1 MGSKAKSK
9 AERKLKKALR
19 KCTNDSTSISEML
32 PRSQP
37 GAVNDLLARLV
48 AVGLID
54 VLRAQQLKEI
64 DQAVDKLVSAL

>member
-1 MGSKAKSK
+1 MGSKAKRK

-19 KCTNDSTSISEML
+19 KCSSGNMSISEML

-37 GAVNDLLARLV
+37 SAVNDLLARLV
-48 AVGLID
+48 AAGLID
-54 VLRAQQLKEI
+54 VLRAQQLKEM